1 MADATLG
8 IAAQR
13 SRRAEFLRWVVEVSD
28 TEEFL
33 HRSEERAKAL
43 RELKKSQLRNFEH
56 VAYDA
61 RAVSDV
67 VNFVKSSAGR
77 DRSRTWGAA
86 ANDILDD
93 VNRRLGPSAKSKAE
107 EELSGESD
115 EMVVAR
121 RAREYHLALIREYA
135 KQIVAHYEFMTR
147 DDGDR

>member
-1 MADATLG
+1 MADATVD
-8 IAAQR
+8 IAAER
-13 SRRAEFLRWVVEVSD
+13 IRRAKFLRWVVEESD

-33 HRSEERAKAL
+33 HRAEERAGAL
-43 RELKKSQLRNFEH
+43 RELKTSQMRNFEH

-67 VNFVKSSAGR
+67 SNFVKSSAGR

-93 VNRRLGPSAKSKAE
+93 LNLRLGPRAKSQAE
-107 EELSGESD
+107 EELSGEAD
-115 EMVVAR
+115 EMLVAR

-135 KQIVAHYEFMTR
+135 RQIVAHYEFMAR
-147 DDGDR
+147 DDGGR

>member
-1 MADATLG
+1 MADATVD
-8 IAAQR
+8 IAAER
-13 SRRAEFLRWVVEVSD
+13 SRRAKFLRWIVEESD

-33 HRSEERAKAL
+33 HRSEERAGAL
-43 RELKKSQLRNFEH
+43 RELNKSQIRNFEH

-67 VNFVKSSAGR
+67 SNFIKSSAGR
-77 DRSRTWGAA
+77 ERTRTWAAA

-93 VNRRLGPSAKSKAE
+93 LNLRLGPRAKSQAQ
-107 EELSGESD
+107 EELSGEAD

-147 DDGDR
+147 DDGGR